1 VTIDGIRADGFDA
14 GPTLTGT
21 EELVGMTGG
30 VAYNWTPTQ
39 LRTFAWGN
47 FTTGGALAGTEKLS
61 GLDGTTRTTWTP
73 VQIAAYVRANLG
85 TVTSGVWH
93 GTRISPQYGGTGLDT
108 ALLAGEMLRGSG
120 GDPLLAI
127 PAGARHQILTVSGDQ
142 ADMPWWEYPY
152 IATYYKS
159 ADYTFVLAD
168 GGSMYVHPSADT
180 TARTWTI
187 PANASVAFRVGTTI
201 TIRNKN
207 SAGDLTIAI
216 NSDTLRLVG
225 TGATGSRTLAADGLA
240 TAVKETSTEWFI
252 SGTGLT

>member
-1 VTIDGIRADGFDA
+1 MTVQTPKYIDNLPS
-14 GPTLTGT
+14 GPTIQATDVFAGMRGR
-21 EELVGMTGG
+21 VG
-30 VAYNWTPTQ
+30 YKWT
-39 LRTFAWGN
+39 A
-47 FTTGGALAGTEKLS
+47 A
-61 GLDGTTRTTWTP
+61 
-73 VQIAAYVRANLG
+73 QIATYIGAGNGNVG
-85 TVTSGVWH
+85 TVTSGVWN
-93 GTRISPQYGGTGLDT
+93 GYRISPQYGGTGLDT

-120 GDPLLAI
+120 GDPLLPI

-187 PANASVAFRVGTTI
+187 PANASVAFRLGTTI